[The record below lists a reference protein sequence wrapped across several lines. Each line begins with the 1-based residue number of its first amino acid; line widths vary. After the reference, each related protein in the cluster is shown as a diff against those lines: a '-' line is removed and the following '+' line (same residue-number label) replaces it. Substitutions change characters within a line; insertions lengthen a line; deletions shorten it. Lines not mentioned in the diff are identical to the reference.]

1 MSNPKNQ
8 RADGCSVFF
17 TFLVLALLL
26 SGFYLAQ
33 RTFEPEAPAP
43 VNEAIDSVR
52 IEEVQAHRVQNE
64 QFLSS
69 VDNYHAERN
78 TTIESSMESVLK
90 TYRAVNKAQPQ
101 PSK

>member
-1 MSNPKNQ
+1 MSNPTNQ

-33 RTFEPEAPAP
+33 RTFEPEAPAS

-52 IEEVQAHRVQNE
+52 TAKAQEHRVQNE
-64 QFLSS
+64 KFLSL
-69 VDNYHAERN
+69 VDDFHAEQN
-78 TTIESSMESVLK
+78 TTIESSMKSVLQ
-90 TYRAVNKAQPQ
+90 TYRAVSKAQPQ

>member
-1 MSNPKNQ
+1 MSNPTNQ

-33 RTFEPEAPAP
+33 RTFDPEAPAP
-43 VNEAIDSVR
+43 VNEAIDSDR
-52 IEEVQAHRVQNE
+52 TANAQEHRVQNE
-64 QFLSS
+64 KFLSL
-69 VDNYHAERN
+69 VDDFHAEQN
-78 TTIESSMESVLK
+78 TTIESSMKSVLQ
-90 TYRAVNKAQPQ
+90 TYRAVSKAQPQ

>member
-1 MSNPKNQ
+1 MSDPKNQ

-33 RTFEPEAPAP
+33 RTFEPDVPAP
-43 VNEAIDSVR
+43 VNEAIDSAR
-52 IEEVQAHRVQNE
+52 IAKAQAHRDQNE

-69 VDNYHAERN
+69 VDNFHAERN
-78 TTIESSMESVLK
+78 TTIVSSMESVLK
-90 TYRAVNKAQPQ
+90 TYRAANKAQPQ

>member
-1 MSNPKNQ
+1 MSDPKNQ

-33 RTFEPEAPAP
+33 RTFESDVPAP
-43 VNEAIDSVR
+43 VNEAIDSAR
-52 IEEVQAHRVQNE
+52 IAKAQAHRDQNE

-69 VDNYHAERN
+69 VDNFHAERN

-90 TYRAVNKAQPQ
+90 TYRAAKKAQPQ

>member
-1 MSNPKNQ
+1 MSNPTNQ

-33 RTFEPEAPAP
+33 RTFEPEAPAS
-43 VNEAIDSVR
+43 VNEAIDSDR
-52 IEEVQAHRVQNE
+52 TAKAQAHRVQNE
-64 QFLSS
+64 KFLSL
-69 VDNYHAERN
+69 VDDFHAEQN
-78 TTIESSMESVLK
+78 TTIESSMKSVLQ
-90 TYRAVNKAQPQ
+90 TYRAVSKAQPQ

>member
-1 MSNPKNQ
+1 MSNPTNQ

-17 TFLVLALLL
+17 TFLVLALML

-33 RTFEPEAPAP
+33 RFFEPEAPAS

-52 IEEVQAHRVQNE
+52 TAKAKAHRVQNE
-64 QFLSS
+64 KFLSL
-69 VDNYHAERN
+69 VDDFHTEQN
-78 TTIESSMESVLK
+78 TTMESSMKSVLQ
-90 TYRAVNKAQPQ
+90 TYRAINKAQPQ

>member
-1 MSNPKNQ
+1 MSNPTNQ

-33 RTFEPEAPAP
+33 RTFEPEAPAS
-43 VNEAIDSVR
+43 VNVAIDSDR
-52 IEEVQAHRVQNE
+52 TAKAQAHRVQNE
-64 QFLSS
+64 KFLSL
-69 VDNYHAERN
+69 VDDFHAEQN
-78 TTIESSMESVLK
+78 TTIESSMKSVLQ
-90 TYRAVNKAQPQ
+90 TYRAVSKAQPQ

>member
-1 MSNPKNQ
+1 MSNPTNQ

-33 RTFEPEAPAP
+33 RTFDPEAPAP
-43 VNEAIDSVR
+43 VNEAIDSAR
-52 IEEVQAHRVQNE
+52 TKDIQAHRVKNE
-64 QFLSS
+64 KFLSL
-69 VDNYHAERN
+69 VDNFHAEQN
-78 TTIESSMESVLK
+78 TTIESSMKSVLQ
-90 TYRAVNKAQPQ
+90 TYRANNKAQPQ

>member
-1 MSNPKNQ
+1 MSDPKNQ

-33 RTFEPEAPAP
+33 RTFEPEAPAS

-52 IEEVQAHRVQNE
+52 TAKAQAHRVQNE
-64 QFLSS
+64 KFLSL
-69 VDNYHAERN
+69 VDDFHAEQN
-78 TTIESSMESVLK
+78 TTIESSMKSVLQ
-90 TYRAVNKAQPQ
+90 TYRAVSKAQPQ

>member
-1 MSNPKNQ
+1 MSNPTNQ

-33 RTFEPEAPAP
+33 RTFDPEAPAP
-43 VNEAIDSVR
+43 VNEAIDSAR
-52 IEEVQAHRVQNE
+52 TKDIQKHRVENE
-64 QFLSS
+64 KFLSL
-69 VDNYHAERN
+69 VDNFHAEQN
-78 TTIESSMESVLK
+78 TTIESSMKSVLQ
-90 TYRAVNKAQPQ
+90 TYRANNKAQPQ

>member
-1 MSNPKNQ
+1 MSNPTNQ

-33 RTFEPEAPAP
+33 RTFDPEAPAP

-52 IEEVQAHRVQNE
+52 TAKAQAHRVENE
-64 QFLSS
+64 MFLSL
-69 VDNYHAERN
+69 VDDFHAEQN
-78 TTIESSMESVLK
+78 TTIESSMKSVLQ

>member
-1 MSNPKNQ
+1 MSNPTNQ

-33 RTFEPEAPAP
+33 RFFEPEAPAS

-52 IEEVQAHRVQNE
+52 IAKAQAHRVQNE
-64 QFLSS
+64 KFLSL
-69 VDNYHAERN
+69 VDDFHTEQN
-78 TTIESSMESVLK
+78 TTIESSMKSVLQ
-90 TYRAVNKAQPQ
+90 TYRATSKAQPQ